1 MGKMRLQGATF
12 EPPRR
17 RGVHRAPRSRGPA
30 KVSADHC
37 GAVGSITPASG
48 PPGTTFVFRT
58 NLGSP
63 SDLRIY
69 RNERL
74 VREVFLASD
83 ADVRYRIRTGAG
95 DAGTWRA
102 RAEVRGFPDGITEVS
117 FVVVAT
123 PDTST
128 RSTVPAEASRAPG
141 TALMAAAGVMAF
153 LVVMRGL
160 RQASSSRSP

>member
-1 MGKMRLQGATF
+1 MVRLQRLLSVAAFIAVLVLG
-12 EPPRR
+12 
-17 RGVHRAPRSRGPA
+17 GPA

-58 NLGSP
+58 NLGAP

-74 VREVFLASD
+74 VREVFLAGD
-83 ADVRYRIRTGAG
+83 ADVRYRIRTGPG

-102 RAEVRGFPDGITEVS
+102 RAEVRGFPDCIMELT
-117 FVVVAT
+117 FVVVGA

-128 RSTVPAEASRAPG
+128 RPIPTSSIPGGVWIAVAS
-141 TALMAAAGVMAF
+141 LVAF
-153 LVVMRGL
+153 LLVIGRPTRRL
-160 RQASSSRSP
+160 RASSPRSS